1 MIEIDFGSAVPRLE
15 EMFEKENALAAEFF
29 GKKQQARR
37 ASSERQSPDAARQ
50 HKRDNSRPT
59 QGLASQH
66 EASIE
71 YNAKESVLL
80 TTVCQQSLPK
90 AGRAGST
97 AAITPPTKQNNEN
110 SKNNKFPKPVEY
122 VLLAL
127 RL

>member
-1 MIEIDFGSAVPRLE
+1 MPRLE
-15 EMFEKENALAAEFF
+15 DVLGKGNALAAEFF
-29 GKKQQARR
+29 GKKPQARR
-37 ASSERQSPDAARQ
+37 ASSERRGPEAARQ
-50 HKRDNSRPT
+50 HERDNSRPT
-59 QGLASQH
+59 QSLASKH

-71 YNAKESVLL
+71 SNAKESVLL

-90 AGRAGST
+90 AGLAGST
-97 AAITPPTKQNNEN
+97 AAITPPPTKQNKEN